1 MQAATI
7 DVPAGFGIRLTAIPQ
22 PADPSCKFIRV
33 YMSEADGD
41 VLHSAAQ
48 LAVGATQYDLG
59 KRALGRL
66 LDTQLLDRMPPGT
79 IVRAYLGRTSSGLGH
94 RAVYS
99 DPLRPGLTSRKGNYF
114 AFP

>member
-1 MQAATI
+1 MFVFFLRIRRPPRSTPTYTLWPYPTLFRSSNGDAGEESGAMQAATI

-59 KRALGRL
+59 KRALDRKSTRL
-66 LDTQLLDRMPPGT
+66 N
-79 IVRAYLGRTSSGLGH
+79 SSH
-94 RAVYS
+94 
-99 DPLRPGLTSRKGNYF
+99 
-114 AFP
+114 